1 MAEELKKQDREN
13 AEKKQEAREI
23 IRMLSVD
30 IPGDRNVYTGLTRI
44 KGVSWGL
51 SNAVC
56 KILKIDKEKKIGT
69 LNEEE
74 IKRISEFIKSPKL
87 PRFLLNRRNDI
98 EEGID
103 SHRIGT
109 DLEMTKEF
117 DIKRLK
123 KMKCYK
129 GVRHSQGQPVR
140 GQKTRSHFRKNK
152 IGGIMKKLK
161 KAKEAK

>member
-13 AEKKQEAREI
+13 AEKKQEVREI

-44 KGVSWGL
+44 KGISWGL
-51 SNAVC
+51 SNAIC
-56 KILKIDKEKKIGT
+56 RILKIDKERKIGA

-87 PRFLLNRRNDI
+87 PGFLLNRRNDI
-98 EEGID
+98 EEGND

-109 DLEMTKEF
+109 ELEMTREF

-129 GVRHSQGQPVR
+129 GVRHSQGQPAR
-140 GQKTRSHFRKNK
+140 GQRTRNHFRKNK

>member
-1 MAEELKKQDREN
+1 MEEKAKKEN
-13 AEKKQEAREI
+13 KESKQEI
-23 IRMLSVD
+23 KTIVRMLSVD

-56 KILKIDKEKKIGT
+56 KMLKIERDRKIGA
-69 LNEEE
+69 LNEED
-74 IKRISEFIKSPKL
+74 IKRISEFIKNPKL

-98 EEGID
+98 EEGKD
-103 SHRIGT
+103 SHLIGT

-161 KAKEAK
+161 KSKEAK

>member
-13 AEKKQEAREI
+13 TEKKQEAREI

-56 KILKIDKEKKIGT
+56 RILKIDKEKKMGT

-123 KMKCYK
+123 KMKCYR

-152 IGGIMKKLK
+152 IGGMMKKSK
-161 KAKEAK
+161 KV

>member
-1 MAEELKKQDREN
+1 MAEELKKQDKEN
-13 AEKKQEAREI
+13 TEKKQEVKEI

-30 IPGDRNVYTGLTRI
+30 IPGNRNVYTGLTRI

-56 KILKIDKEKKIGT
+56 KILKIDKERKIGA

-87 PRFLLNRRNDI
+87 PGFLLNRRNDI
-98 EEGID
+98 EEGND

-109 DLEMTKEF
+109 ELEMTREF

-123 KMKCYK
+123 KRKCYK
-129 GVRHSQGQPVR
+129 GGRHSQGQPVR
-140 GQKTRSHFRKNK
+140 GHKTRSHFRKNK

-161 KAKEAK
+161 KSKEAK

>member
-1 MAEELKKQDREN
+1 MAEEIKKQSMEN
-13 AEKKQEAREI
+13 PEKKQEVREI

-56 KILKIDKEKKIGT
+56 RILKIDREKKIGE
-69 LNEEE
+69 LSEEE
-74 IKRISEFIKSPKL
+74 VKMISDFIKNPKL

-98 EEGID
+98 EEGVD

-109 DLEMTKEF
+109 DLDFTKEF

-129 GVRHSQGQPVR
+129 GVRHSQGQPAR
-140 GQKTRSHFRKNK
+140 GQRTRNHFRKNK

-161 KAKEAK
+161 KSKEAK

>member
-1 MAEELKKQDREN
+1 MAEELKKQGMEN
-13 AEKKQEAREI
+13 VEKKHEIREI
-23 IRMLSVD
+23 VRMLSVD

-56 KILKIDKEKKIGT
+56 RILKIGRGKKIGE
-69 LNEEE
+69 LSEEE
-74 IKRISEFIKSPKL
+74 VKMISDFIKSPKL
-87 PRFLLNRRNDI
+87 PKFLLNRRNDI
-98 EEGID
+98 EEGAD

-109 DLEMTKEF
+109 ELEMTREF